1 MFGDPSVVIYVKFS
15 SPSSLSVGR
24 STSGK
29 AISIIS
35 LGELDHDRGL
45 PGIGDPPEFFEL
57 RSGQVLQASGDVR
70 QTFNANPEKL
80 ESGIAILIIWT
91 R

>member
-1 MFGDPSVVIYVKFS
+1 MPAVKNPLLAPDNV
-15 SPSSLSVGR
+15 SPDEG
-24 STSGK
+24 
-29 AISIIS
+29 IS

-45 PGIGDPPEFFEL
+45 PGIGDPPIFFEL
-57 RSGQVLQASGDVR
+57 DSGQVLQASGDVR

-80 ESGIAILIIWT
+80 ESGIAILVIWT